1 MMSDDES
8 KSSRLAALIR
18 KAVPG
23 VLRVDIA
30 DQSVSAQG
38 ERRGS
43 GDRFAIV
50 VVSDEAFTNV
60 PLLERQKMVHKA
72 IAPMMTHIHA
82 IELKTWTQAQY
93 DKNASNTRAS

>member
-1 MMSDDES
+1 MSDDAS

-18 KAVPG
+18 KAIPG
-23 VLRVDIA
+23 VLRADIA
-30 DQSVSAQG
+30 DQSVNAQG

-60 PLLERQKMVHKA
+60 SLLERQKMVHKA
-72 IAPMMTHIHA
+72 IEPMMAHIHA

-93 DKNASNTRAS
+93 DKNTNKSA